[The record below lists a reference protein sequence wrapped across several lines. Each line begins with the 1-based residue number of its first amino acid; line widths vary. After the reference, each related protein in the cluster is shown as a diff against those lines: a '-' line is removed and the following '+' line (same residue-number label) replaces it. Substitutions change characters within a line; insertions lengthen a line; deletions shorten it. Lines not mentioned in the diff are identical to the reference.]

1 MQLKNL
7 KTNFLGK
14 NSIYYKQIDSTQSEI
29 WRLIENNSA
38 TNGMLVFADIQNK
51 GKGTH
56 GRIWHTDEANNIAFS
71 FFIQMNCD
79 IKKLDGITLKIA
91 QIIVEIFKT
100 EYEIDLDIKLP
111 NDLVFNNKKLGGILT
126 ETKIKSE
133 KVKCLVV
140 GIGINTNK
148 EHFSEDIKDTAT
160 SIKKEF
166 NIKVNTEDFIAEFC
180 NRFEKEIIKRIG
192 N

>member
-71 FFIQMNCD
+71 FFIQMNCN
-79 IKKLDGITLKIA
+79 IQKLDGITLKIA
-91 QIIVEIFKT
+91 QIIVGIFKT
-100 EYEIDLDIKLP
+100 QYEIDLDIKLP
-111 NDLVFNNKKLGGILT
+111 NDLVFNNKKIGGILT

-166 NIKVNTEDFIAEFC
+166 NINVNTEDFIAEFC
-180 NRFEKEIIKRIG
+180 NRFEKEIIRRIG